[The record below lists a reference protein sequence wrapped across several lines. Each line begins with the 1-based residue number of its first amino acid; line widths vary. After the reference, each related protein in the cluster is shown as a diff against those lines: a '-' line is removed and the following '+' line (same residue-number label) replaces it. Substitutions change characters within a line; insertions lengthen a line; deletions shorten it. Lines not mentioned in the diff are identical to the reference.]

1 MALGNAWHFPGN
13 PEPFGNA
20 GMRDP
25 VFPTDPVPTVTVFS
39 GNQYQGGGNP
49 GNQLQNGSAVRFK
62 RTADTAWTTVPMVF
76 ATAIGDN
83 KYYSAAI
90 PVGAF
95 ATGTIVQ
102 YYLAGWPGAS
112 QPRAPTERSVK
123 VSLYSA
129 RPIYRLNLNSVDHF
143 QCANRSGCLSVR
155 SFHHLR
161 TFLYDL
167 SRLYFHFAQR
177 TR

>member
-1 MALGNAWHFPGN
+1 MIN
-13 PEPFGNA
+13 EV
-20 GMRDP
+20 RE
-25 VFPTDPVPTVTVFS
+25 VISVRVTVVR
-39 GNQYQGGGNP
+39 P
-49 GNQLQNGSAVRFK
+49 GDLGPDEASLWARFQKSLPELQNPFFSLTFAQVVDRHRPNARVAVVEDDGRIQGFL
-62 RTADTAWTTVPMVF
+62 
-76 ATAIGDN
+76 
-83 KYYSAAI
+83 
-90 PVGAF
+90 AF
-95 ATGTIVQ
+95 EMGPGRMGV
-102 YYLAGWPGAS
+102 AGWPGAS

-155 SFHHLR
+155 PFHHLR

-167 SRLYFHFAQR
+167 SRLYFRFAQR

>member
-1 MALGNAWHFPGN
+1 MAFWEVAVPKTG
-13 PEPFGNA
+13 PFQA
-20 GMRDP
+20 RAMAARTR
-25 VFPTDPVPTVTVFS
+25 VLPVPAGPVITSTVRAEV
-39 GNQYQGGGNP
+39 
-49 GNQLQNGSAVRFK
+49 SACH
-62 RTADTAWTTVPMVF
+62 AAAAW
-76 ATAIGDN
+76 
-83 KYYSAAI
+83 SSR
-90 PVGAF
+90 
-95 ATGTIVQ
+95 
-102 YYLAGWPGAS
+102 AGWPGAS